1 MLMYPA
7 LFDNLIHFFFP
18 RSSFVVDEI
27 DLDRSVVVLA
37 DKSMGLKVEVKLDSG
52 RKLTRA
58 KVIAPYDVL
67 VEYEDGT
74 SKKVR
79 FLK

>member
-1 MLMYPA
+1 
-7 LFDNLIHFFFP
+7 
-18 RSSFVVDEI
+18 VVDEI
-27 DLDRSVVVLA
+27 NHDRSVVVLA

-52 RKLTRA
+52 RNFKSA
-58 KVIAPYDVL
+58 IVIAPYDVL
-67 VEYEDGT
+67 VEYDDGT

>member
-1 MLMYPA
+1 MYPA
-7 LFDNLIHFFFP
+7 LLNKLIHFFFP

-27 DLDRSVVVLA
+27 NHDHSVVVLV
-37 DKSMGLKVEVKLDSG
+37 DKSMGLKVEVKLDSD
-52 RKLTRA
+52 RKLKSA
-58 KVIAPYDVL
+58 KVVAPYDVL
-67 VEYEDGT
+67 VEYDDGT

>member
-1 MLMYPA
+1 M
-7 LFDNLIHFFFP
+7 
-18 RSSFVVDEI
+18 VDEI
-27 DLDRSVVVLA
+27 DHDRGVVILA
-37 DKSMGLKVEVKLDSG
+37 DKSMGLKVEVKLESG
-52 RKLTRA
+52 RQLKRA
-58 KVIAPYDVL
+58 KVVAPYDVL